1 MKVRIGVGTGGA
13 RLSGTELAG
22 LADDLVGLR
31 FDSLWLSEV
40 LTGPG
45 VDPLIGLAWAGAH
58 NPRLKLGTTMILPG
72 RNPVRLAGQTAVLDH
87 LTRGRFL
94 LTFVPG
100 LAHGPEREAVGVAP
114 AARGTAIEEVLPL
127 LRRLWAGETVSH
139 EGPAGRFVGAS
150 ISPLPVQEPFEV
162 WLGGMARASL
172 ERCGRLADGWL
183 PSMCAPEEAA
193 QGRALVLESAR
204 AAGRTISEEHFGVS
218 IGYTPTPLTQPTR
231 ATLAA
236 RAGGGPLEHIVPVG
250 LPALREL
257 IERYVAVGFSKFVV
271 RPLAA
276 PTDWHR
282 ELEEL
287 AEAVVDLQT

>member
-13 RLSGTELAG
+13 GLGGAQLGE
-22 LADDLVGLR
+22 LADDLVALS

-58 NPRLKLGTTMILPG
+58 NPRLKLGTTMVLPG

-87 LTRGRFL
+87 LARGRFL

-100 LAHGPEREAVGVAP
+100 LAFGPEREAVGVAP
-114 AARGTAIEEVLPL
+114 ADRGAAIEEVLPL

-139 EGPAGRFVGAS
+139 DGPAGRFADAS
-150 ISPLPVQEPFEV
+150 ISPLPVQEPFDV
-162 WLGGMARASL
+162 WLGGLARVSL

-193 QGRALVLESAR
+193 EGRKVVEESAA
-204 AAGRTISEEHFGVS
+204 AAGRMIPEEHFGVS
-218 IGYTPTPLTQPTR
+218 IAYAITPLDNRTR

-236 RAGGGPLEHIVPVG
+236 RARGRSVEHLVPVG
-250 LPALREL
+250 LAALREL
-257 IERYVAVGFSKFVV
+257 IERYVEVGFSKFVV
-271 RPLAA
+271 RPLVT